1 MNIINPFPANNVGTT
16 IASHLLLVLLLTLLL
31 PPQHRP
37 RTSFAARTLQRG
49 PYLRYLRPSTT
60 RTGRKTWKMTSE
72 SKENV
77 SGFIIQ
83 GFSDTPELQISLF
96 VLFLGIYLII
106 LLGNLIVFLVISC
119 NPHLHTPMYIF
130 LLNLSLIDIS
140 STTNTLPKLLH
151 ILLTQQ
157 HNISFLG
164 CMTQMFVFVALAAS
178 EYLLLTAMAYDRYVA
193 ICDPLH
199 YIARMSRKHCAG
211 LITAAFTVGFVEPIG
226 LVVLMSK
233 LSYCASHLINH
244 FFCDMASLLQL
255 SCSSTFSVELLIF
268 IEGTLLLFNSFL
280 PTLISYISIISAIL
294 KIQSSEGRQKA
305 FSTCASHLACVIT
318 LYGTAICLY
327 MRPTTSYSLERDKY
341 FSLLYI
347 VLGPVL
353 NPLIYTLKNREFQSS
368 LNKIKQ
374 KWFSISDG
382 RNVSPG
388 MDLWRISTFRHW
400 QMVL

>member
-1 MNIINPFPANNVGTT
+1 
-16 IASHLLLVLLLTLLL
+16 
-31 PPQHRP
+31 
-37 RTSFAARTLQRG
+37 
-49 PYLRYLRPSTT
+49 
-60 RTGRKTWKMTSE
+60 
-72 SKENV
+72 
-77 SGFIIQ
+77 IQ

-96 VLFLGIYLII
+96 MLFLGIYLII
-106 LLGNLIVFLVISC
+106 LLGNLIIFLVISC

-140 STTNTLPKLLH
+140 STSNILPNLLH

-157 HNISFLG
+157 NNISFLG
-164 CMTQMFVFVALAAS
+164 CMTQLYVFVFLAAS
-178 EYLLLTAMAYDRYVA
+178 EFFLLTAMAYDRYVA

-211 LITAAFTVGFVEPIG
+211 LITAAFTVGFVDPVGHVTFI
-226 LVVLMSK
+226 SK

-244 FFCDMASLLQL
+244 FFCDISPLLQL
-255 SCSSTFSVELLIF
+255 SCSSTFSVELLF
-268 IEGTLLLFNSFL
+268 YIEGALLFFNAFL
-280 PTLISYISIISAIL
+280 LTLISYIFIISAIL

-318 LYGTAICLY
+318 LYGTVFCLY
-327 MRPTTSYSLERDKY
+327 LKPQKSYSLQRDKF

-368 LNKIKQ
+368 LNK
-374 KWFSISDG
+374 SINQTSENPWKKG
-382 RNVSPG
+382 
-388 MDLWRISTFRHW
+388 
-400 QMVL
+400 QA

>member
-1 MNIINPFPANNVGTT
+1 M
-16 IASHLLLVLLLTLLL
+16 
-31 PPQHRP
+31 
-37 RTSFAARTLQRG
+37 
-49 PYLRYLRPSTT
+49 YLYDK
-60 RTGRKTWKMTSE
+60 RKDDLKIS
-72 SKENV
+72 SENV

-83 GFSDTPELQISLF
+83 GFSDTPELHISLF

-106 LLGNLIVFLVISC
+106 LLGNLIIFLVISC

-140 STTNTLPKLLH
+140 FSSNILPNLLH

-157 HNISFLG
+157 NNISFLG
-164 CMTQMFVFVALAAS
+164 CMTQIYFFGSLADS
-178 EYLLLTAMAYDRYVA
+178 EYFLLTAMAYDRYVA

-211 LITAAFTVGFVEPIG
+211 LITAVFTVGFGGAVGFI
-226 LVVLMSK
+226 VLISK

-244 FFCDMASLLQL
+244 FFCDITPLLKL
-255 SCSSTFSVELLIF
+255 SCSSTFSVELF
-268 IEGTLLLFNSFL
+268 IYIVGTLLIFNAFL
-280 PTLISYISIISAIL
+280 LTLISYIFIISAIL

-318 LYGTAICLY
+318 LYGTGFCLY
-327 MRPTTSYSLERDKY
+327 MRPTSSFSIKRDKY

-347 VLGPVL
+347 ALGPVL

-368 LNKIKQ
+368 LNKI
-374 KWFSISDG
+374 
-382 RNVSPG
+382 RCV
-388 MDLWRISTFRHW
+388 
-400 QMVL
+400 

>member
-1 MNIINPFPANNVGTT
+1 M
-16 IASHLLLVLLLTLLL
+16 AS
-31 PPQHRP
+31 
-37 RTSFAARTLQRG
+37 G
-49 PYLRYLRPSTT
+49 
-60 RTGRKTWKMTSE
+60 

-83 GFSDTPELQISLF
+83 GFSDTPELQTSLF

-106 LLGNLIVFLVISC
+106 LLGNLIIFLVISC

-140 STTNTLPKLLH
+140 FPSTVLPNLLH

-157 HNISFLG
+157 NNISFLG
-164 CMTQMFVFVALAAS
+164 CMTQLYVFGSVASS
-178 EYLLLTAMAYDRYVA
+178 EYFLLTAMAYDRYVA

-211 LITAAFTVGFVEPIG
+211 LITAAFTVGFVEPFGIVT
-226 LVVLMSK
+226 LISK

-244 FFCDMASLLQL
+244 FFCDVTPLLKL
-255 SCSSTFSVELLIF
+255 SCSSTFSVELSIY
-268 IEGTLLLFNSFL
+268 IEVTMLTFNSFL
-280 PTLISYISIISAIL
+280 LTLASYIFIISAIL

-318 LYGTAICLY
+318 LYGTVICLY
-327 MRPTTSYSLERDKY
+327 MRPTTSYNIKTDKY

-347 VLGPVL
+347 ALGPLL
-353 NPLIYTLKNREFQSS
+353 NPLIYTLKNREFQTS
-368 LNKIKQ
+368 LNKVRQ
-374 KWFSISDG
+374 RCLSF
-382 RNVSPG
+382 
-388 MDLWRISTFRHW
+388 
-400 QMVL
+400 

>member
-1 MNIINPFPANNVGTT
+1 MA
-16 IASHLLLVLLLTLLL
+16 
-31 PPQHRP
+31 
-37 RTSFAARTLQRG
+37 
-49 PYLRYLRPSTT
+49 
-60 RTGRKTWKMTSE
+60 SE

-106 LLGNLIVFLVISC
+106 LLGNLIIFLVISC

-130 LLNLSLIDIS
+130 LQNLSLIDIS
-140 STTNTLPKLLH
+140 FSSNVFPNLLH

-157 HNISFLG
+157 NNISFLG
-164 CMTQMFVFVALAAS
+164 CMTQMFVFVALAVS
-178 EYLLLTAMAYDRYVA
+178 EYFLLTAMAYDRYVA

-211 LITAAFTVGFVEPIG
+211 LITAAFTVGFGGTVG
-226 LVVLMSK
+226 LIVLIPK

-244 FFCDMASLLQL
+244 FFCDVAPLLKL
-255 SCSSTFSVELLIF
+255 SCSSTFSAELVIYVEAILLSF
-268 IEGTLLLFNSFL
+268 NAFLL
-280 PTLISYISIISAIL
+280 TLISYIFIISAIL

-305 FSTCASHLACVIT
+305 FSTCASHLTSVLT
-318 LYGTAICLY
+318 LYVTAFCLY
-327 MRPTTSYSLERDKY
+327 VRPTTSFSLERDKY

-347 VLGPVL
+347 ALGPVL

-368 LNKIKQ
+368 FNKVRQ
-374 KWFSISDG
+374 RCIS
-382 RNVSPG
+382 
-388 MDLWRISTFRHW
+388 
-400 QMVL
+400 

>member
-1 MNIINPFPANNVGTT
+1 
-16 IASHLLLVLLLTLLL
+16 
-31 PPQHRP
+31 
-37 RTSFAARTLQRG
+37 
-49 PYLRYLRPSTT
+49 
-60 RTGRKTWKMTSE
+60 MTSE
-72 SKENV
+72 SKKNV

-106 LLGNLIVFLVISC
+106 LLGNLIIFLVISC

-140 STTNTLPKLLH
+140 STSNIVPNLLH

-157 HNISFLG
+157 NNISFLG
-164 CMTQMFVFVALAAS
+164 CMAQTFVFIFMVGS
-178 EYLLLTAMAYDRYVA
+178 EYFLLTAMAYDRYVA

-211 LITAAFTVGFVEPIG
+211 LITAAFTVGFGNPVSIVT
-226 LVVLMSK
+226 LISK

-244 FFCDMASLLQL
+244 FFCDVAPLLQL
-255 SCSSTFSVELLIF
+255 SCSSTFSVELSIY
-268 IEGTLLLFNSFL
+268 IVGTFLVFNSFL
-280 PTLISYISIISAIL
+280 LTLISYIFIISAIL

-318 LYGTAICLY
+318 LYGTALSLY

-368 LNKIKQ
+368 LNKLKQ
-374 KWFSISDG
+374 ICFI
-382 RNVSPG
+382 
-388 MDLWRISTFRHW
+388 FF
-400 QMVL
+400 

>member
-1 MNIINPFPANNVGTT
+1 
-16 IASHLLLVLLLTLLL
+16 
-31 PPQHRP
+31 
-37 RTSFAARTLQRG
+37 
-49 PYLRYLRPSTT
+49 
-60 RTGRKTWKMTSE
+60 MTSE

-83 GFSDTPELQISLF
+83 GFSDTPELHISLF

-106 LLGNLIVFLVISC
+106 LLGNLIIFSVISC

-140 STTNTLPKLLH
+140 FPLTVLPNLLH

-157 HNISFLG
+157 NNISFLG
-164 CMTQMFVFVALAAS
+164 CMTQMFVFVALASS
-178 EYLLLTAMAYDRYVA
+178 EYFLLTAMAYDRYVA

-211 LITAAFTVGFVEPIG
+211 LITAAFTVGLTDPLGI
-226 LVVLMSK
+226 VVCVSK

-244 FFCDMASLLQL
+244 FFCDVTALLKL
-255 SCSSTFSVELLIF
+255 SCSSTFSAELSIY
-268 IEGTLLLFNSFL
+268 IVGTLFVFSSFL
-280 PTLISYISIISAIL
+280 LTLTSYIFIISAIL

-305 FSTCASHLACVIT
+305 FSTCASHLASVLT
-318 LYGTAICLY
+318 LYGTSLSLY
-327 MRPTTSYSLERDKY
+327 MRPKTSYSLKRDKY

-347 VLGPVL
+347 ALGPLL

-368 LNKIKQ
+368 LNTLKQRCFILCKTIKLHSEQ
-374 KWFSISDG
+374 DSFQYTIYTNDPLIKLHSTTVCESDHK
-382 RNVSPG
+382 NP
-388 MDLWRISTFRHW
+388 WKNI
-400 QMVL
+400 

>member
-1 MNIINPFPANNVGTT
+1 
-16 IASHLLLVLLLTLLL
+16 
-31 PPQHRP
+31 
-37 RTSFAARTLQRG
+37 
-49 PYLRYLRPSTT
+49 
-60 RTGRKTWKMTSE
+60 MT
-72 SKENV
+72 NV

-83 GFSDTPELQISLF
+83 GFSDTPELHISLF

-140 STTNTLPKLLH
+140 FTSDILPNLLH
-151 ILLTQQ
+151 ILLTKE
-157 HNISFLG
+157 NSISFLG
-164 CMTQMFVFVALAAS
+164 CMTQMYVFLSLAAS
-178 EYLLLTAMAYDRYVA
+178 EYFLLTAMAYDRYVA

-211 LITAAFTVGFVEPIG
+211 LITAAFTVGFGGPVGFFVPI
-226 LVVLMSK
+226 SK
-233 LSYCASHLINH
+233 LSYCASRLINH
-244 FFCDMASLLQL
+244 FFCDVTPLLKL
-255 SCSSTFSVELLIF
+255 SCSSTFSVELLIY
-268 IEGTLLLFNSFL
+268 IEGTLLTVNSFFL
-280 PTLISYISIISAIL
+280 TLTSYIFIISAIL

-318 LYGTAICLY
+318 LYGTVICLY
-327 MRPTTSYSLERDKY
+327 VRPTTSYSLKRDKY

-368 LNKIKQ
+368 LNKVTQ
-374 KWFSISDG
+374 KTLF
-382 RNVSPG
+382 
-388 MDLWRISTFRHW
+388 F
-400 QMVL
+400 